1 MTNIILSIMLAAN
14 VLFGSPVN
22 YPISLAGNFGEPRP
36 NHFHGGVDVKTDGVE
51 GKAIFSIGDGY
62 VSHVSVGYDGFGNA
76 VYVHHPEG
84 YTSVYCHLKTFTPAI
99 KAMVRKWQYVNK
111 QSTGD
116 IWFKPTDLPVA
127 KGQLIA
133 ISGNSGA
140 SEAPHLHL
148 ELHETRS
155 GDMLDPLDFIGQ
167 HVKDALAP
175 MAHGFMAYPVSGEGV
190 FNNNPGKSSHSF
202 SSHNLPNKFIA
213 WGKVGFGIWANDYM
227 EITYNRYGVKKTE
240 LLVDGKTVFKSN
252 VNRIPY
258 EKTVQV
264 NAWGDHEHFLR
275 YNVWYMHS
283 FLYPGMGLQ
292 MLSADKSKGIVNFN
306 QERDYHLEYVL
317 TDFKGNTSRYTFT
330 VTGQKRAFA
339 PQRQASTLRSV
350 YWNRPYALQTEGV
363 QLLIRPNS
371 VANAITLTPTI
382 SCKDDALSNSCT
394 FTNSAQRLFRP
405 ARISLKL
412 TKKVKDTSKLYI
424 SGRGYVTRYLGGTY
438 EKGWVTAN
446 MRDLH
451 LQYSIDYDDE
461 PPIVSPVGQG
471 NWNATKTIKL
481 GLTDAK
487 SGVDTYQG
495 YIDGQFVLFEDVPLS
510 PWVACKLAETP
521 IKRTGKQRR
530 LTFFATDNQGNK
542 RRFETDILY

>member
-99 KAMVRKWQYVNK
+99 KAMVRKWQYANK

-155 GDMLDPLDFIGQ
+155 GDMLDPLDFIGH
-167 HVKDALAP
+167 HVKDALPP

-202 SSHNLPNKFIA
+202 SSHNLSNKFTA

-240 LLVDGKTVFKSN
+240 LLVDGKSVFKSN

-283 FLYPGMGLQ
+283 YLYPGMGLQ
-292 MLSADKSKGIVNFN
+292 MLSTDKSKGIVNFN
-306 QERDYHLEYVL
+306 QERDYHIEYVL

-371 VANAITLTPTI
+371 VANAITLTPDI
-382 SCKDDALSNSCT
+382 SRKDDALSNACT
-394 FTNSAQRLFRP
+394 FTNNAERLFHP

-412 TKKVKDTSKLYI
+412 TKRVKDTSKLYI

>member
-155 GDMLDPLDFIGQ
+155 GDMLDPLDFIGH
-167 HVKDALAP
+167 HVKDALPP
-175 MAHGFMAYPVSGEGV
+175 MAHGFMAYPVNGEGV

-202 SSHNLPNKFIA
+202 SSHNLPNKFTA

-240 LLVDGKTVFKSN
+240 LLVDGKSVFKSN

-330 VTGQKRAFA
+330 VTGQKRTFA

-350 YWNRPYALQTEGV
+350 YWNRPYALQTDGV

-382 SCKDDALSNSCT
+382 SYKDDALSNACT
-394 FTNSAQRLFRP
+394 FTNNAERLFRP

-412 TKKVKDTSKLYI
+412 TKRVKDTSKLYI

-542 RRFETDILY
+542 RRFETNILY

>member
-1 MTNIILSIMLAAN
+1 MTNILLSIMLAAN

-84 YTSVYCHLKTFTPAI
+84 YTSVYCHLKIFTPAI

-167 HVKDALAP
+167 HVKDALPP

-202 SSHNLPNKFIA
+202 SSHNLSNKFTA

-292 MLSADKSKGIVNFN
+292 MLSADKNKGIVNFN
-306 QERDYHLEYVL
+306 QERDYHIEYVL

-330 VTGQKRAFA
+330 VTGQKRAFV

-382 SCKDDALSNSCT
+382 SRKDDALSNACT
-394 FTNSAQRLFRP
+394 FTNNAERLFRP

-412 TKKVKDTSKLYI
+412 TKRVKDTSKLYI

-530 LTFFATDNQGNK
+530 LTFFAIDNQGNK

>member
-1 MTNIILSIMLAAN
+1 MTNILLSIMLAAN

-116 IWFKPTDLPVA
+116 IWFKPTDLPVV

-155 GDMLDPLDFIGQ
+155 GDMLDPLDFIGH

-292 MLSADKSKGIVNFN
+292 MLSADKNKGIVNFN
-306 QERDYHLEYVL
+306 QERDYHIEYVL

-330 VTGQKRAFA
+330 VAGQKRAFV

-350 YWNRPYALQTEGV
+350 YWNRPYAMQTDGV

-451 LQYSIDYDDE
+451 LQYSIEYDDE

>member
-99 KAMVRKWQYVNK
+99 KAMVRKWQYANK

-155 GDMLDPLDFIGQ
+155 GDMLDPLDFIGH
-167 HVKDALAP
+167 HVKDALPP
-175 MAHGFMAYPVSGEGV
+175 MAHGFMAYPVNGEGV

-202 SSHNLPNKFIA
+202 SSHNLPNKFTA

-240 LLVDGKTVFKSN
+240 LLVDGKSVFKSN

-283 FLYPGMGLQ
+283 FLYPGMELQ
-292 MLSADKSKGIVNFN
+292 MLSADKNKGIVNFN

-350 YWNRPYALQTEGV
+350 YWNRPYAMQTDGV

-412 TKKVKDTSKLYI
+412 T
-424 SGRGYVTRYLGGTY
+424 
-438 EKGWVTAN
+438 
-446 MRDLH
+446 
-451 LQYSIDYDDE
+451 
-461 PPIVSPVGQG
+461 
-471 NWNATKTIKL
+471 
-481 GLTDAK
+481 
-487 SGVDTYQG
+487 
-495 YIDGQFVLFEDVPLS
+495 
-510 PWVACKLAETP
+510 
-521 IKRTGKQRR
+521 
-530 LTFFATDNQGNK
+530 
-542 RRFETDILY
+542 

>member
-1 MTNIILSIMLAAN
+1 MTNILLSIMLAAN

-167 HVKDALAP
+167 HVKDALPP

-202 SSHNLPNKFIA
+202 SSHNLSNKFTA

-292 MLSADKSKGIVNFN
+292 MLSADKNKGIVNFN
-306 QERDYHLEYVL
+306 QERDYHIEYVL

-451 LQYSIDYDDE
+451 LQYSIEYDDE

>member
-116 IWFKPTDLPVA
+116 IWFKPTDLPVV

-155 GDMLDPLDFIGQ
+155 GDMLDPLDFIGH

-292 MLSADKSKGIVNFN
+292 MLSADKNKGIVNFN
-306 QERDYHLEYVL
+306 QERDYHIEYVL

-330 VTGQKRAFA
+330 VAGQKRAFV

-350 YWNRPYALQTEGV
+350 YWNRPYAMQTDGV

-451 LQYSIDYDDE
+451 LQYSIEYDDE

>member
-202 SSHNLPNKFIA
+202 SSHNLSNKFTA

-240 LLVDGKTVFKSN
+240 LLVDGKSVFKSN

-382 SCKDDALSNSCT
+382 SRKDDALSNACT
-394 FTNSAQRLFRP
+394 FTNNAERLFRP

-412 TKKVKDTSKLYI
+412 TKRVKDTSKLYI

-542 RRFETDILY
+542 RRFETNILY

>member
-1 MTNIILSIMLAAN
+1 MTNILLSIMLAAN

-111 QSTGD
+111 QSTAD

-292 MLSADKSKGIVNFN
+292 MLSADKNKGIVNFN
-306 QERDYHLEYVL
+306 QERDYHIEYVL

-330 VTGQKRAFA
+330 VTGQKRAFG

-350 YWNRPYALQTEGV
+350 YWNRPYAMQTDGV

-451 LQYSIDYDDE
+451 LQYSIEYDDE

-510 PWVACKLAETP
+510 PWVTCKLAETP

>member
-1 MTNIILSIMLAAN
+1 MTNILLSIMLAAN

-155 GDMLDPLDFIGQ
+155 GDMLDPLDFIGH
-167 HVKDALAP
+167 HVKDALPP

-292 MLSADKSKGIVNFN
+292 MLSADKNKGIVNFN
-306 QERDYHLEYVL
+306 QERDYHIEYVL

-330 VTGQKRAFA
+330 VTGQKRAFV

-350 YWNRPYALQTEGV
+350 YWNRPYAMQTDGV

-451 LQYSIDYDDE
+451 LQYSIEYDDE

-510 PWVACKLAETP
+510 PWVACRLAETP

>member
-202 SSHNLPNKFIA
+202 SSHNLSNKFTA

-292 MLSADKSKGIVNFN
+292 MLSADKNKGIVNFN

-350 YWNRPYALQTEGV
+350 YWNRPYAMQTDGV

-451 LQYSIDYDDE
+451 LQYSIEYDDE

>member
-202 SSHNLPNKFIA
+202 SSHNLSNKFTA

-252 VNRIPY
+252 VNRNPY

-292 MLSADKSKGIVNFN
+292 MLSADKNKGIVNFN
-306 QERDYHLEYVL
+306 QERDYHIEYVL

-330 VTGQKRAFA
+330 VTGQKRAFV

-350 YWNRPYALQTEGV
+350 YWNRPYAMQTDGV
-363 QLLIRPNS
+363 QLLIRPNT

-451 LQYSIDYDDE
+451 LQYSIEYDDE

>member
-84 YTSVYCHLKTFTPAI
+84 YTSVYCHLKIFTPAI

-167 HVKDALAP
+167 HVKDALPP

-202 SSHNLPNKFIA
+202 SSHNLSNKFTA

-292 MLSADKSKGIVNFN
+292 MLSADKNKGIVNFN
-306 QERDYHLEYVL
+306 QERDYHIEYVL

-382 SCKDDALSNSCT
+382 SCKDDALSNACT
-394 FTNSAQRLFRP
+394 FTNNAERLFRP

-412 TKKVKDTSKLYI
+412 TRRVKDTSKLYI

-451 LQYSIDYDDE
+451 LQYSIEYDDE

-542 RRFETDILY
+542 RRFETNILY

>member
-1 MTNIILSIMLAAN
+1 MTNILLSIMLAAN

-202 SSHNLPNKFIA
+202 SSHNLSNKFTA

-292 MLSADKSKGIVNFN
+292 MLSADKNKGIVNFN
-306 QERDYHLEYVL
+306 QERDYHIEYVL

-451 LQYSIDYDDE
+451 LQYSIEYDDE

>member
-1 MTNIILSIMLAAN
+1 MTNILLSIMLAAN

-202 SSHNLPNKFIA
+202 SSHNLSNKFTA

-283 FLYPGMGLQ
+283 FLCPGMGLQ
-292 MLSADKSKGIVNFN
+292 MLSADKNKGIVNFN
-306 QERDYHLEYVL
+306 QERDYHIEYVL

-350 YWNRPYALQTEGV
+350 YWNRPYALQTDGV

-451 LQYSIDYDDE
+451 LQYSIEYDDE

>member
-1 MTNIILSIMLAAN
+1 MTNILLSIMLAAN

-51 GKAIFSIGDGY
+51 GKAVFSIGDGY

-202 SSHNLPNKFIA
+202 SSHNLSNKFTA

-292 MLSADKSKGIVNFN
+292 MLSADKNKGIVNFN
-306 QERDYHLEYVL
+306 QERDYHIEYVL

-330 VTGQKRAFA
+330 VTGQKRAFV

-350 YWNRPYALQTEGV
+350 YWNRPYAMQTDGV

-424 SGRGYVTRYLGGTY
+424 SGRGFVTRYLGGTY

-521 IKRTGKQRR
+521 IKRMGKQRR